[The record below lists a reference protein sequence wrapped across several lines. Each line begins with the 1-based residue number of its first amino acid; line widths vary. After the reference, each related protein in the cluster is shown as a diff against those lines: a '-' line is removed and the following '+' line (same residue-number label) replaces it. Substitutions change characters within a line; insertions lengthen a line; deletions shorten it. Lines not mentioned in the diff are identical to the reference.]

1 MCRNSTFGKIRNK
14 SIKGVFR
21 PEDSRSRKE
30 KSRRPTGGPHLA
42 QARAHPWPRL
52 GVVWPPVWPPDL
64 PFGLYPPFDLKTPKI
79 GSDFEKEFCSAAAI
93 PKPQIGIR
101 SLRSGTL
108 PGWGIGGDH
117 HRHHHQCLFINH
129 P

>member
-14 SIKGVFR
+14 STKGVF
-21 PEDSRSRKE
+21 PPKDSRSRKE

-42 QARAHPWPRL
+42 QARPHL
-52 GVVWPPVWPPDL
+52 GRAWGWCGHPVWPPDL
-64 PFGLYPPFDLKTPKI
+64 SFGLFTPYDLKTPNI
-79 GSDFEKEFCSAAAI
+79 GPDYEKEFCSAAAI

-108 PGWGIGGDH
+108 PG
-117 HRHHHQCLFINH
+117 
-129 P
+129 